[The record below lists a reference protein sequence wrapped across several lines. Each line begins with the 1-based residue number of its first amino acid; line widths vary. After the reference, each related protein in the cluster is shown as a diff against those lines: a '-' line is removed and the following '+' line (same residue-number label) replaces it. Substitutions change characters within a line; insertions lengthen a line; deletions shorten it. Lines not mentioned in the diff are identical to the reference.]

1 MFDLRLLY
9 FDSVKHIV
17 QHSDAFKFLSSF
29 CNPSRGR
36 YFVVKQKK
44 NTQICTHWWKYIHT
58 AIAVFRHIKKIHSD
72 KHNMQYFMWDVGQ
85 MMMKIIILIIR
96 KMVWLLFVTLVQL
109 SYPPH
114 FLPVVYPLLHDYGK
128 CWVKSI
134 LAWSGTINN
143 MMIFRIWACYIVI
156 KYHVPHNHYYY

>member
-1 MFDLRLLY
+1 MKVRLCSVLLITQKTENLFDLRLLY

-17 QHSDAFKFLSSF
+17 QHTDAFKLLSGF
-29 CNPSRGR
+29 CNPSRG
-36 YFVVKQKK
+36 
-44 NTQICTHWWKYIHT
+44 KYIFVTRNHT
-58 AIAVFRHIKKIHSD
+58 HKYILTHYRNSPIVMATFEMYPD

-85 MMMKIIILIIR
+85 MMMKIIILIKR
-96 KMVWLLFVTLVQL
+96 KIVLLLLVTLVQL

-143 MMIFRIWACYIVI
+143 MMIFRI
-156 KYHVPHNHYYY
+156 